1 MNKLKNGDLVSLKSH
16 PFNIFNGTLI
26 GAFVNNT
33 PPILVIAEV
42 LKSSS
47 YDTESEEID
56 FDTKKAKKLP
66 NQYLCYFYSSK
77 TSTFEKHWFKENEIE
92 RINSD
97 TDETNK
103 EEIKKTED
111 KVTLL
116 NKYKDNLIVLKSAD
130 LELGK
135 KKTAW
140 SRTKEEDI
148 NKTQA
153 FLEFLPPV
161 MTVLDVVENKNFN
174 KDRVN
179 PKNGEIKRESCKFLL
194 KCKWFNP
201 IKQTFSEEILSHN
214 ILHLVSFDEGKLRI
228 INEGIKT
235 KKLFSLKIDRLENIT
250 DEIKLEGKEE
260 FSFSKYLIELKE
272 VVTENHTIKIFYKN
286 LISNKIENR
295 RIENLEIIDS
305 TKEFKDYIAFEF
317 PDYTTNKYNNPLD
330 LEWQRDKFY
339 KIDYLDKKG
348 KFTSRIITNCKVE
361 EFETEDDEKDV
372 KFVIA
377 NCLLRDG
384 KIRHFRLSN
393 ITARAELKDDFKD
406 IIGYGIKTND
416 N

>member
-1 MNKLKNGDLVSLKSH
+1 MDKLNIGDLVSLKSH
-16 PFNIFNGTLI
+16 PFNIFNESLI
-26 GAFVNNT
+26 GAFVDNT
-33 PPILVIAEV
+33 PPIMVISEV
-42 LKSSS
+42 LKSNS
-47 YDTESEEID
+47 YDTESEEVDIE
-56 FDTKKAKKLP
+56 TKKAKKLP

-77 TSTFEKHWFKENEIE
+77 TSSFEKHWFKQNEIKK
-92 RINSD
+92 IDFD
-97 TDETNK
+97 TENNQEKVT
-103 EEIKKTED
+103 KTED
-111 KVTLL
+111 KVSLL

-135 KKTAW
+135 KKTTW

-161 MTVLDVVENKNFN
+161 MTVIDVVENQNFN

-201 IKQTFSEEILSHN
+201 IKQTFSEEIIPYKILQLVEFNSNKIESIENGINTKNVFQLIEKDLN
-214 ILHLVSFDEGKLRI
+214 IS
-228 INEGIKT
+228 
-235 KKLFSLKIDRLENIT
+235 LENSRY
-250 DEIKLEGKEE
+250 
-260 FSFSKYLIELKE
+260 SFNKYIIELKE
-272 VVTENHTIKIFYKN
+272 VVIQNHLMKIFYKN
-286 LISNKIENR
+286 LINNKIESKI
-295 RIENLEIIDS
+295 IENLEIIDS
-305 TKEFKDYIAFEF
+305 EKEFKQFVDSEF
-317 PDYTTNKYNNPLD
+317 PNFSNSEYNNPLK
-330 LEWQRDKFY
+330 LEWQKDKFY

-348 KFTSRIITNCKVE
+348 KFTTRIITNCKVE

-406 IIGYGIKTND
+406 IIGYGIKPND
-416 N
+416 K

>member
-1 MNKLKNGDLVSLKSH
+1 MDKLNIGDLVSLKSH
-16 PFNIFNGTLI
+16 PFNIFNESLI
-26 GAFVNNT
+26 GAFVDNT
-33 PPILVIAEV
+33 PPIMVISEV
-42 LKSSS
+42 LKSNS
-47 YDTESEEID
+47 YDTESEEV
-56 FDTKKAKKLP
+56 DTETNKVKKLP

-77 TSTFEKHWFKENEIE
+77 TSSFEKHWFKQNEIKK
-92 RINSD
+92 IDSD
-97 TDETNK
+97 IETNQEK
-103 EEIKKTED
+103 VTKTED
-111 KVTLL
+111 KVSLL
-116 NKYKDNLIVLKSAD
+116 NKYKDNLVVLKSAD
-130 LELGK
+130 LELSK
-135 KKTAW
+135 KKTTW

-161 MTVLDVVENKNFN
+161 MTVLDVVENQNFN

-201 IKQTFSEEILSHN
+201 IKQTFSEEIIPYKILQIVEFNSNKIESIENGINTKNVFQLIEKDLN
-214 ILHLVSFDEGKLRI
+214 IS
-228 INEGIKT
+228 
-235 KKLFSLKIDRLENIT
+235 LENSRY
-250 DEIKLEGKEE
+250 
-260 FSFSKYLIELKE
+260 SFNKYIIELKE
-272 VVTENHTIKIFYKN
+272 VVIQNHLMKIFYKN
-286 LISNKIENR
+286 LINNKIESKI
-295 RIENLEIIDS
+295 IENLEIIDS
-305 TKEFKDYIAFEF
+305 EKEFKQFVDSEF
-317 PDYTTNKYNNPLD
+317 PNYSNSEYNNPLK
-330 LEWQRDKFY
+330 LEWQKDKFY

-348 KFTSRIITNCKVE
+348 KFTTRIITNCKVE

-393 ITARAELKDDFKD
+393 ITARAELKDNFKD

>member
-33 PPILVIAEV
+33 PPIMVISEV
-42 LKSSS
+42 LNSNS

-111 KVTLL
+111 KVSLL

-135 KKTAW
+135 KKTTW

-153 FLEFLPPV
+153 FLEFIPPV

-201 IKQTFSEEILSHN
+201 IKQTFSEEIMPYN
-214 ILHLVSFDEGKLRI
+214 ILQLVDFDEKELEI
-228 INEGIKT
+228 IRDGIARKT
-235 KKLFSLKIDRLENIT
+235 VFVIKDDENI
-250 DEIKLEGKEE
+250 ILEGTKH
-260 FSFSKYLIELKE
+260 SFSNYILELKD
-272 VVTENHTIKIFYKN
+272 VVIQNHTIKVFFKN
-286 LISNKIENR
+286 LINNKLESSLIDNLIAEN
-295 RIENLEIIDS
+295 S
-305 TKEFKDYIAFEF
+305 GKEFKQFITSEF
-317 PDYTTNKYNNPLD
+317 PNYSNSKYNNPLD

-384 KIRHFRLSN
+384 KIRHFRVSN
-393 ITARAELKDDFKD
+393 ITARFELSDEFKD
-406 IIGYGIKTND
+406 IINYK
-416 N
+416 

>member
-1 MNKLKNGDLVSLKSH
+1 MDKLNIGDLVSLKSH
-16 PFNIFNGTLI
+16 PFNIFNESLI
-26 GAFVNNT
+26 GAFVDNT
-33 PPILVIAEV
+33 PPIMVISEV
-42 LKSSS
+42 LKSNS
-47 YDTESEEID
+47 YDTESEEV
-56 FDTKKAKKLP
+56 DTETNKVKKLP

-77 TSTFEKHWFKENEIE
+77 TSSFEKHWFKQNEIKK
-92 RINSD
+92 IDSD
-97 TDETNK
+97 IETNQEK
-103 EEIKKTED
+103 VTKTED
-111 KVTLL
+111 KVSLL
-116 NKYKDNLIVLKSAD
+116 NKYKDNLVVLKSAD
-130 LELGK
+130 LELSK
-135 KKTAW
+135 KKTTW

-161 MTVLDVVENKNFN
+161 MTVIDVVENQNFN

-201 IKQTFSEEILSHN
+201 IKQTFSEEIIPYKILQLVEFNSNKIESIENGINTKNVFQLIEKDLN
-214 ILHLVSFDEGKLRI
+214 IS
-228 INEGIKT
+228 
-235 KKLFSLKIDRLENIT
+235 LENSRY
-250 DEIKLEGKEE
+250 
-260 FSFSKYLIELKE
+260 SFNKYIIELKE
-272 VVTENHTIKIFYKN
+272 VVIQNHLMKIFYKN
-286 LISNKIENR
+286 LINNKIESKI
-295 RIENLEIIDS
+295 IENLEIIDS
-305 TKEFKDYIAFEF
+305 EKEFKQFVDSEF
-317 PDYTTNKYNNPLD
+317 PNYSNSEYNNPLK
-330 LEWQRDKFY
+330 LEWQKDKFY

-348 KFTSRIITNCKVE
+348 KFTTRIITNCKVE

-393 ITARAELKDDFKD
+393 ITARAELKDNFKD

>member
-1 MNKLKNGDLVSLKSH
+1 MDKLNIGDLVSLKSH
-16 PFNIFNGTLI
+16 PFNIFNESLI
-26 GAFVNNT
+26 GAFVDNT
-33 PPILVIAEV
+33 PPIMVISEV
-42 LKSSS
+42 LKSNS
-47 YDTESEEID
+47 YDTESEEV
-56 FDTKKAKKLP
+56 DTETNKVKKLP

-77 TSTFEKHWFKENEIE
+77 TSSFEKHWFKQNEIKK
-92 RINSD
+92 IDSD
-97 TDETNK
+97 IETNQEK
-103 EEIKKTED
+103 VTKTED
-111 KVTLL
+111 KVSLL
-116 NKYKDNLIVLKSAD
+116 NKYKDNLVVLKSAD
-130 LELGK
+130 LELSK
-135 KKTAW
+135 KKTTW

-161 MTVLDVVENKNFN
+161 MTVIDVVENQNFN

-201 IKQTFSEEILSHN
+201 IKQTFSEEIIPYKILQLVEFNSNKIEVIERGINTKNVFQLIEKDLN
-214 ILHLVSFDEGKLRI
+214 IS
-228 INEGIKT
+228 
-235 KKLFSLKIDRLENIT
+235 LENSRY
-250 DEIKLEGKEE
+250 
-260 FSFSKYLIELKE
+260 SFNKYIIELKE
-272 VVTENHTIKIFYKN
+272 VVIQNHLMKIFYKN
-286 LISNKIENR
+286 LINNKIESKI
-295 RIENLEIIDS
+295 IENLEIIDS
-305 TKEFKDYIAFEF
+305 EKEFKQFVDSEF
-317 PDYTTNKYNNPLD
+317 PNYSNSEYNNPLK
-330 LEWQRDKFY
+330 LEWQKDKFY

-348 KFTSRIITNCKVE
+348 KFTTRIITNCKVE

-393 ITARAELKDDFKD
+393 ITARAELKDNFKD

>member
-111 KVTLL
+111 KVSLL

-135 KKTAW
+135 KKTTW

-153 FLEFLPPV
+153 FLEFLSPV
-161 MTVLDVVENKNFN
+161 MTVIDVVENQNFN

-179 PKNGEIKRESCKFLL
+179 PKNGEIKRVSCKFLL

-201 IKQTFSEEILSHN
+201 IKQTFSEEIMPYN
-214 ILHLVSFDEGKLRI
+214 ILQLVDFDE
-228 INEGIKT
+228 
-235 KKLFSLKIDRLENIT
+235 KKLEIIRDGIARKTVFVIKDDENI
-250 DEIKLEGKEE
+250 ILEGTKH
-260 FSFSKYLIELKE
+260 SFSNYILELKD
-272 VVTENHTIKIFYKN
+272 VVIQNHTIKVFFKN
-286 LISNKIENR
+286 LINNKLESSLIDNLIAEN
-295 RIENLEIIDS
+295 S
-305 TKEFKDYIAFEF
+305 GKEFKQFITSEF
-317 PDYTTNKYNNPLD
+317 PNYSNSKYNNPLD

-361 EFETEDDEKDV
+361 DFVTEDEDNEV

-384 KIRHFRLSN
+384 KIRHFRVSN
-393 ITARAELKDDFKD
+393 ITARSELKDDFKD
-406 IIGYGIKTND
+406 IIGYGIKPND
-416 N
+416 K

>member
-111 KVTLL
+111 KVSLL

-135 KKTAW
+135 KKTTW

-153 FLEFLPPV
+153 FLEFIPPV

-201 IKQTFSEEILSHN
+201 IKQTFSEEIIPYKILQLAEFNSNKIESIEKGINTKNVFQLIEKDLN
-214 ILHLVSFDEGKLRI
+214 IS
-228 INEGIKT
+228 
-235 KKLFSLKIDRLENIT
+235 LENSRY
-250 DEIKLEGKEE
+250 
-260 FSFSKYLIELKE
+260 SFNKYIIELKE
-272 VVTENHTIKIFYKN
+272 VVIQNHLMKIFYKN
-286 LISNKIENR
+286 LINNKIASKI
-295 RIENLEIIDS
+295 IENLEIIDS
-305 TKEFKDYIAFEF
+305 EKEFKQFVDSEF
-317 PDYTTNKYNNPLD
+317 PNYSNSEYNNPLK
-330 LEWQRDKFY
+330 LEWQKDKFY

-348 KFTSRIITNCKVE
+348 KFTTRIITNCKVE

-406 IIGYGIKTND
+406 IIGYGIKPND
-416 N
+416 K

>member
-1 MNKLKNGDLVSLKSH
+1 MDKLNIGDLVSLKSH
-16 PFNIFNGTLI
+16 PFNIFNESLI
-26 GAFVNNT
+26 GAFVDNT
-33 PPILVIAEV
+33 PPIMVISEV
-42 LKSSS
+42 LKSNS
-47 YDTESEEID
+47 YDTESEEVDIE
-56 FDTKKAKKLP
+56 TKKAKKLP

-111 KVTLL
+111 KVSLL

-135 KKTAW
+135 KKTTW

-153 FLEFLPPV
+153 FLEFIPPV

-201 IKQTFSEEILSHN
+201 IKQTFSEEIIPYKILQLVEFNSNKIESIENGINTKNVFQLIEKDLN
-214 ILHLVSFDEGKLRI
+214 IS
-228 INEGIKT
+228 
-235 KKLFSLKIDRLENIT
+235 LENSRY
-250 DEIKLEGKEE
+250 
-260 FSFSKYLIELKE
+260 SFNKYIIELKE
-272 VVTENHTIKIFYKN
+272 VVIQNHLIKIFYKN
-286 LISNKIENR
+286 LINNKIESKI
-295 RIENLEIIDS
+295 IENLEIIDS
-305 TKEFKDYIAFEF
+305 EKEFKQFVDSEF
-317 PDYTTNKYNNPLD
+317 PNYSNSEYNNPLK
-330 LEWQRDKFY
+330 LEWQKDKFY

-348 KFTSRIITNCKVE
+348 KFTTRIITNCKVE

-384 KIRHFRLSN
+384 KIRHFRVSN
-393 ITARAELKDDFKD
+393 ITARSELKDDFKD
-406 IIGYGIKTND
+406 IIGYGIKPHD
-416 N
+416 K

>member
-1 MNKLKNGDLVSLKSH
+1 MDKLNIGDLVSLKSH
-16 PFNIFNGTLI
+16 PYNIFNGTLI

-33 PPILVIAEV
+33 PPIMVISEV
-42 LKSSS
+42 LNSNS

-111 KVTLL
+111 KVSLL

-135 KKTAW
+135 KKTTW

-153 FLEFLPPV
+153 FLEFIPPV

-201 IKQTFSEEILSHN
+201 IKQTFSEEIIPYKILQLVEFNSNKIEFIEKGINTKNVFQLIEKDLN
-214 ILHLVSFDEGKLRI
+214 IS
-228 INEGIKT
+228 
-235 KKLFSLKIDRLENIT
+235 LENSRY
-250 DEIKLEGKEE
+250 
-260 FSFSKYLIELKE
+260 SFNKYIIELKE
-272 VVTENHTIKIFYKN
+272 VVIQNHLMKIFYKN
-286 LISNKIENR
+286 LINNKIESKI
-295 RIENLEIIDS
+295 IENLEIIDS
-305 TKEFKDYIAFEF
+305 EKEFKQFVDSEF
-317 PDYTTNKYNNPLD
+317 PNYSNSEYNNPLK
-330 LEWQRDKFY
+330 LEWQKDKFY

-348 KFTSRIITNCKVE
+348 KFTTRIITNCKVE
-361 EFETEDDEKDV
+361 EFETEDEEKDV

-384 KIRHFRLSN
+384 KIRHFRVSN
-393 ITARAELKDDFKD
+393 ITARSELKDDFKD
-406 IIGYGIKTND
+406 IIGYGIKPND
-416 N
+416 K